1 MDFSDQ
7 VAIVTGGA
15 RGIGAATVESLARR
29 GARVLWSYAARSVQ
43 VESALARCEAWGEQ
57 LLARQADV
65 RDAAA
70 AEALVAQ
77 AIDRW
82 GRLDVV
88 INAEASITNGAAHDL
103 SLHAW
108 NAAINANLTSVYYM
122 CKAALRPMMRARYG
136 RIVNV
141 SGLQAKAGSVQQLHT
156 TAAMGG
162 ILGLTRA
169 LAREVA
175 PWRITVNAVAPGLIA
190 DETYAALPE
199 EVRAL
204 GLSIAAQRRAGTPD
218 EVAYAIVFLASPGAS
233 FITGQTL
240 AVDGGWTMT

>member
-1 MDFSDQ
+1 
-7 VAIVTGGA
+7 
-15 RGIGAATVESLARR
+15 
-29 GARVLWSYAARSVQ
+29 
-43 VESALARCEAWGEQ
+43 
-57 LLARQADV
+57 
-65 RDAAA
+65 
-70 AEALVAQ
+70 LVAQ
-77 AIDRW
+77 ALDRW

-88 INAEASITNGAAHDL
+88 INAESSMAKDAARDL
-103 SLHAW
+103 ALHAW
-108 NAAINANLTSVYYM
+108 NATINANLTSVYHM

-156 TAAMGG
+156 AAAMGG

-190 DETYAALPE
+190 DETYVALPE

-204 GLSIAAQRRAGTPD
+204 GLSIAAQRRAGTPE
-218 EVAYAIVFLASPGAS
+218 EVAYTIAFLASPGAS